1 MSETQRLLQAAGAL
15 SQALSS
21 RGIPHAFHGNV
32 LIAVLANV
40 PRSDV
45 RLIPLGVVLAFRIFL
60 QEIFCIVEGR
70 QYHPFRHVREA
81 VAGSEHLT
89 TAHSPWTD
97 RWAGRSH

>member
-21 RGIPHAFHGNV
+21 RSIPHAFHGNV

-45 RLIPLGVVLAFRIFL
+45 RLITLGTVLVFRVSYRRYFALSKAANITHSGTFAKQL
-60 QEIFCIVEGR
+60 QAASI
-70 QYHPFRHVREA
+70 
-81 VAGSEHLT
+81 
-89 TAHSPWTD
+89 SP
-97 RWAGRSH
+97 